1 MSAQHIR
8 EEDLELLALG
18 VIAGEECES
27 FRTHISAC
35 AECSRNFAAAQGRVA
50 LFALAAPPQSPSS
63 AARDDLLERI
73 RAEKVAAASI
83 SAGEMH
89 SENRAVAVPRR
100 TRWWNS
106 VWVPAAAVLAIAMIL
121 LWVNNRRLDN
131 QLQGMQNAE
140 QKFEAQEE
148 HEKALVAFFSA
159 QDTEAVTLAP
169 KPLVPKSAWAR
180 VKFNSRLGMVCY
192 TGDLPAPPPHM
203 EYQMWI
209 VPMVGNPISAGAF
222 MPASFSN
229 GKMCMAQMPQGVD
242 CKSFAVTI
250 EPMGG
255 MPRPTGPQV
264 LSLAGN
270 AALPFTMGSA
280 SSASVKSH
288 AWTGWISDSYCGTKG
303 MSANHKDCAVR
314 CVKEKGASYVFVNS
328 RTKKV
333 YAIQNQGAVIDLDL
347 GTEVTLTGTL
357 NSDGSMKAYSITPK
371 SRM

>member
-1 MSAQHIR
+1 MNAQHIC

-18 VIAGEECES
+18 VIVGEECQS
-27 FRTHISAC
+27 FRAHISAC

-63 AARDDLLERI
+63 AAREGLLERI
-73 RAEKVAAASI
+73 RAEKVAATII
-83 SAGEMH
+83 SAGETH
-89 SENRAVAVPRR
+89 SDNRAVAVPRR
-100 TRWWNS
+100 ARWWNS
-106 VWVPAAAVLAIAMIL
+106 VWVPAAAVLAIATIL
-121 LWVNNRRLDN
+121 LWVNNRGLDN

-140 QKFEAQEE
+140 QKFEAQAE

-169 KPLVPKSAWAR
+169 KASVASSAWAR

-209 VPMVGNPISAGAF
+209 MPTVGKPISAGAF

-229 GKMCMAQMPQGVD
+229 GKMCMAKMPQGID
-242 CKSFAVTI
+242 CKSFAITV

-264 LSLAGN
+264 LSRADN
-270 AALPFTMGSA
+270 AALLFTMGSA
-280 SSASVKSH
+280 SSASDKSH
-288 AWTGWISDSYCGTKG
+288 AWTGWISDSYCGAKG
-303 MSANHKDCAVR
+303 MSANHKDCAAK
-314 CVKEKGASYVFVNS
+314 CVKENGASYVFVNS
-328 RTKKV
+328 KTKKV
-333 YAIQNQGAVIDLDL
+333 YAIQNQGAVTDLDL

-357 NSDGSMKAYSITPK
+357 NSDGSMKADSITPK
-371 SRM
+371 SGM